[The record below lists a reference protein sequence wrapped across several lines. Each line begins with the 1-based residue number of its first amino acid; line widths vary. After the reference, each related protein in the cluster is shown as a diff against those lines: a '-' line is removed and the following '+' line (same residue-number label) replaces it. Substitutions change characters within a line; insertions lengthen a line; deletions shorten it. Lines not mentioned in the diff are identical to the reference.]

1 MHDDELSQPP
11 PTKAGKGE
19 RKTGTKINRLSSIK
33 SRKGKEKEEVGHGSD
48 ADDIDASDYADD
60 EDDADNA
67 GIVKSMISKPEKKKV
82 RTSRSKEENAY
93 HVGFHFS
100 FFPF

>member
-1 MHDDELSQPP
+1 MHDDELSRPP

-33 SRKGKEKEEVGHGSD
+33 GKEKEKVGHGSD
-48 ADDIDASDYADD
+48 ADDMDASDYADD

-93 HVGFHFS
+93 HVGFHLSLFL
-100 FFPF
+100 F